1 MATTSIADKL
11 AKLEKKIAKREK
23 TIADETKELDKDKAE
38 YNKLYIMFLSDKY
51 KLSGK
56 ELFSA
61 IEREHEQLE
70 KLRDGSVSE
79 KDSGSSSSEK
89 FGVVKGMNADTAR
102 HTFPHTF
109 MEENEAEQKKGDNV

>member
-1 MATTSIADKL
+1 MATSSTADKL
-11 AKLEKKIAKREK
+11 AKLEKKIAKREQ
-23 TIADETKELDKDKAE
+23 TIADEGKELVKEKAE
-38 YNKLYIMFLSDKY
+38 YNQLYIMLLSEKY

-56 ELFSA
+56 DLFSA
-61 IEREHEQLE
+61 IESDLDELE

-89 FGVVKGMNADTAR
+89 VGVVKGMNADTAR

>member
-1 MATTSIADKL
+1 MATSSTADKL
-11 AKLEKKIAKREK
+11 AKLEKKIAKREQ
-23 TIADETKELDKDKAE
+23 TIADEGKELVKEKAE
-38 YNKLYIMFLSDKY
+38 YNQLYIMLLSEKY

-56 ELFSA
+56 DLFSA
-61 IEREHEQLE
+61 IESDLDELE
-70 KLRDGSVSE
+70 KLRDGSVSK

-89 FGVVKGMNADTAR
+89 VGVVKGMNADTAR

>member
-1 MATTSIADKL
+1 M
-11 AKLEKKIAKREK
+11 
-23 TIADETKELDKDKAE
+23 KEKAE
-38 YNKLYIMFLSDKY
+38 YNQLYIMLLSEKY
-51 KLSGK
+51 KLSSK
-56 ELFSA
+56 DLFSA
-61 IEREHEQLE
+61 IESDLDELE

-89 FGVVKGMNADTAR
+89 VGVVKGMNADTAR

>member
-1 MATTSIADKL
+1 MATSSTADKL
-11 AKLEKKIAKREK
+11 AKLEKKIAKREQ
-23 TIADETKELDKDKAE
+23 TIADEGKELVKEKAE
-38 YNKLYIMFLSDKY
+38 YNQLYIMLLSEKY

-56 ELFSA
+56 DLFSA
-61 IEREHEQLE
+61 IESDLDELE

-89 FGVVKGMNADTAR
+89 VGVVKGMNADTAR

-109 MEENEAEQKKGDNV
+109 MEENEAEQNKGDNV